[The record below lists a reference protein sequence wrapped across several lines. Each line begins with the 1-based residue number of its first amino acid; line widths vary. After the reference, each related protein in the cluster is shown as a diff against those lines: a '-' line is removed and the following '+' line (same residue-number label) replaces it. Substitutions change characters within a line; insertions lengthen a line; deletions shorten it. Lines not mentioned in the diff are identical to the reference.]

1 VIARRALL
9 RALLAG
15 PGIAVAARL
24 RTAGAA
30 DTVQLRFGELYGQVG
45 PLGMRFSEKALGLRG
60 QTVVMR
66 GFLAPPLKPDARLFV
81 LSAKPVALCP
91 FCQSDADWPHDIV
104 VVYPRAVGEVRLT
117 PSSEPLEITGVL
129 ELGSSTDDATG
140 FVSQVR
146 LVDARSRAV

>member
-1 VIARRALL
+1 MITRRALL
-9 RALLAG
+9 RVLLAG
-15 PGIAVAARL
+15 PGAALLAGAGVAGAAGAARL
-24 RTAGAA
+24 
-30 DTVQLRFGELYGQVG
+30 QFGELYGQVG
-45 PLGMRFSEKALGLRG
+45 PLGMRFSDKALGLRG
-60 QTVVMR
+60 QPVAMR

-117 PSSEPLEITGVL
+117 PSAEPLEIKGIL
-129 ELGSSTDDATG
+129 ELGSRTDDATG

-146 LVDARSRAV
+146 LVEARSRTV

>member
-1 VIARRALL
+1 MIARRTLL
-9 RALLAG
+9 RLLVAG
-15 PGIAVAARL
+15 PGAALVGGRRPARAADIARL
-24 RTAGAA
+24 
-30 DTVQLRFGELYGQVG
+30 QFGELYGQVG

-60 QTVVMR
+60 QAVVMR

-104 VVYPRAVGEVRLT
+104 VVYPRAAGDVRLT
-117 PSSEPLEITGVL
+117 PSSEPLEVTGIL
-129 ELGSSTDDATG
+129 ELGSRTDDATG

-146 LVDARSRAV
+146 LVGARSRAA

>member
-1 VIARRALL
+1 MIRRRALL
-9 RALLAG
+9 RLLLAG
-15 PGIAVAARL
+15 PGAILLARP
-24 RTAGAA
+24 GAA
-30 DTVQLRFGELYGQVG
+30 SAADPTRLQFGELYGQVG
-45 PLGMRFSEKALGLRG
+45 PLGMRFSDKALGLRG
-60 QTVVMR
+60 QPVAMR

-117 PSSEPLEITGVL
+117 PSSEPLEITGIL
-129 ELGSSTDDATG
+129 ELGSRTDDATG

-146 LVDARSRAV
+146 LVEARSRAV

>member
-9 RALLAG
+9 RLLLAG
-15 PGIAVAARL
+15 PGVALAAGFGQASAAEVARL
-24 RTAGAA
+24 
-30 DTVQLRFGELYGQVG
+30 QFGELYGQVG

-60 QTVVMR
+60 QPVAMR

-104 VVYPRAVGEVRLT
+104 VVFPRAAGEVRLT
-117 PSSEPLEITGVL
+117 PSAEPLEITGIL

-146 LVDARSRAV
+146 LVDARSRAA